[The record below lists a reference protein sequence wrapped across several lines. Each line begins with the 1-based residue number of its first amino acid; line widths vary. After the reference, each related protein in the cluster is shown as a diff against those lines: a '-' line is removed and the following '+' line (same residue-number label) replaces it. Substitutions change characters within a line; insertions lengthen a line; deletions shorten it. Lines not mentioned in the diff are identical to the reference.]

1 MQKYTHTKNDI
12 NQDYMILIKF
22 RTVFVLSLMQKF
34 RYTVPI
40 YRDAIIVYEI
50 YSIISIHV
58 RFEKVFTLF

>member
-40 YRDAIIVYEI
+40 LICRNIGHSVNKLLTFPA
-50 YSIISIHV
+50 
-58 RFEKVFTLF
+58 